1 MRFPWAYRSKNSAA
15 KYFQL
20 PAALTSDAISVAAMS
35 ETIAGDES
43 LFKYAYEWGE
53 RNYPGLNIEMEMVC
67 GIFIEELQDKVG
79 DKEVALIVM
88 GAGGK
93 VLFFHFRDI

>member
-1 MRFPWAYRSKNSAA
+1 
-15 KYFQL
+15 
-20 PAALTSDAISVAAMS
+20 
-35 ETIAGDES
+35 
-43 LFKYAYEWGE
+43 
-53 RNYPGLNIEMEMVC
+53 MEMVC

-93 VLFFHFRDI
+93 VLFFHFGDIYHCEKNFVTVSSDI